1 MKNQGADTIG
11 SASCRFREEQHTRCM
26 DSFDPLTFSSPNL
39 TTVELLPKPSTVQ
52 SILAFSKA
60 IAHVPNCLGDGWLNQ
75 N

>member
-1 MKNQGADTIG
+1 
-11 SASCRFREEQHTRCM
+11 M

>member
-1 MKNQGADTIG
+1 M
-11 SASCRFREEQHTRCM
+11 E
-26 DSFDPLTFSSPNL
+26 SFDPLTFSSSNL

-60 IAHVPNCLGDGWLNQ
+60 IAHVPTCLGDGWLIQ